1 MNENELS
8 IERAFD
14 TDALSLFNCGVRE
27 IDLLIHKKNGGLSS
41 FVAEIPCECYLAR
54 INDEPVAVFVFS
66 NRFISVEEKRY
77 PCLEIEFIAIKN
89 EWRNLGI
96 GSHILNLAEQ
106 NAREADVH
114 FLTTA
119 AFANKRYSAIDF
131 YKKCGFE
138 INGDRQGN
146 TIPMFK
152 YLGEEL

>member
-77 PCLEIEFIAIKN
+77 PCLEIEFI
-89 EWRNLGI
+89 
-96 GSHILNLAEQ
+96 
-106 NAREADVH
+106 